1 MRTSRR
7 LILIVFI
14 ESFTTMLVQR
24 GIYFFCDSRL
34 GFTDQWNLWLAL
46 CFGAVY
52 VVAAVS
58 SHRVSARMTERSLV
72 ALTVA
77 VPLGIH
83 VLLAMSP
90 TTPVIFAAN
99 AVLAAAYGMK
109 WPVLESYFVAGQ
121 TPLSA
126 RRVVGHFNFSWA
138 SAVPLGVALA
148 GPAISFHPA
157 ALFVL
162 AAALN
167 AVTLLLIAPMPSR
180 PRHLPDDHPERPTD
194 AQLGR
199 YRSLMVA
206 SRWLLLAAYGSMLA
220 LGALMPGVFRD
231 LGCGVSAATSLAGL
245 LDVFRLVAFVAL
257 AYTAWWHDRFTPLVM
272 VAVALPC
279 GFFLILFGTSLPL
292 VLVGEAVFG
301 FMTGLVYYAAL
312 YNAMVV
318 KNAAVDA
325 GSGHEGLI
333 GMGFA
338 IGPAAGLLGLAL
350 EPVFGSKMLGA
361 LAGIG
366 PLFVVAAVGAMWQ
379 GRKLAAHKGVQE

>member
-1 MRTSRR
+1 MRISRR

-24 GIYFFCDSRL
+24 GIYFFCDTRL
-34 GFTDQWNLWLAL
+34 GFSDELNLWLAL

-58 SHRVSARMTERSLV
+58 SRRVSARMPERSLV
-72 ALTVA
+72 VLTVA
-77 VPLGIH
+77 AALGIH
-83 VLLAMSP
+83 VLLALSP
-90 TTPVIFAAN
+90 TTAVIFTAN

-109 WPVLESYFVAGQ
+109 WPVLESYFVAGH
-121 TPLSA
+121 TPRSA
-126 RRVVGHFNFSWA
+126 LRVVGHFNFSWA
-138 SAVPLGVALA
+138 SAVPLGVAVA
-148 GPAISFHPA
+148 GPAISLHPA

-167 AVTLLLIAPMPSR
+167 AVTLLLIAPLPAR
-180 PRHLPDDHPERPTD
+180 PKHLPEDHPERPTD
-194 AQLGR
+194 VQLGR
-199 YRSLMVA
+199 YRSLMIS
-206 SRWLLLAAYGSMLA
+206 SRWLLLAAYASMLV
-220 LGALMPGVFRD
+220 LGALMPGVFRG
-231 LGCGVSAATSLAGL
+231 LGCSVASATSLAGL

-257 AYTAWWHDRFTPLVM
+257 AYTVWWHNRFAPLAM

-279 GFFLILFGTSLPL
+279 GFFLVLFGANLPL
-292 VLVGEAVFG
+292 VLLGEAVFG
-301 FMTGLVYYAAL
+301 LMAGLAYYAAL

-338 IGPAAGLLGLAL
+338 IGPAAALLGLAL
-350 EPVFGSKMLGA
+350 EPVFGSKVLGA

-366 PLFVVAAVGAMWQ
+366 PLFIVAAIGAFWQ
-379 GRKLAAHKGVQE
+379 EHKLAAAKRSQE